1 MRRPEFV
8 ISGVSRTTGHLQTLR
23 VRAADEKAAE
33 VMAVQRGLNVLTVE
47 PAPSSGGAEPP
58 PMQTVAALDDPSNS
72 DVMRS
77 GFSTPVL
84 GVFIALG
91 IALIVFTGGS
101 LPAKTKAYLAE
112 REAAAAPK
120 PIVDVKVKPAA
131 ETKGVKTAGTK
142 PGELVRDREEPTL
155 PPVVIQGAQGEKVSL
170 LPNLAV
176 NYGLFLGGA
185 LFLLIPAVS
194 LGRRMFGKSSD

>member
-1 MRRPEFV
+1 MRTPEFV

-33 VMAVQRGLNVLTVE
+33 AQAVQRGLNVLTVE

-84 GVFIALG
+84 GVFIIMGLALT
-91 IALIVFTGGS
+91 VFTGGS

-112 REAAAAPK
+112 REAAPAPK
-120 PIVDVKVKPAA
+120 PVVDVKVKP
-131 ETKGVKTAGTK
+131 ESKGVKTAGTK
-142 PGELVRDREEPTL
+142 PGELVRIREEPAL
-155 PPVVIQGAQGEKVSL
+155 PPVVIQGSASQKVNP
-170 LPNLAV
+170 LPGLAV
-176 NYGLFLGGA
+176 HYGLFLGGA

-194 LGRRMFGKSSD
+194 LGRRMFGKSAE

>member
-1 MRRPEFV
+1 MRIPEFV

-33 VMAVQRGLNVLTVE
+33 AQAVQRGLNVLTVE

-84 GVFIALG
+84 GVFILMG
-91 IALIVFTGGS
+91 LALIVFTGGS
-101 LPAKTKAYLAE
+101 LPARTKAYLAE
-112 REAAAAPK
+112 RDAAAAPK
-120 PIVDVKVKPAA
+120 PVVDVKVKPEA
-131 ETKGVKTAGTK
+131 KGVKTPGTK
-142 PGELVRDREEPTL
+142 PGELVRVREEPTV
-155 PPVVIQGAQGEKVSL
+155 PAVVIQGAGGEKVNL
-170 LPNLAV
+170 LPGLAV
-176 NYGLFLGGA
+176 HYGLYLGGA

-194 LGRRMFGKSSD
+194 LGRRMFGSSAE